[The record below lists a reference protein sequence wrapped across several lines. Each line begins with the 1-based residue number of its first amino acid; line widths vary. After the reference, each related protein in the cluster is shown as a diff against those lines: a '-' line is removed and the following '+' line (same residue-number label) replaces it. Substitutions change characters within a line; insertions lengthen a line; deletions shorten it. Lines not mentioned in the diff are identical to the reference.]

1 MTTATAPIAVPPADQ
16 GDPPLPSDQLY
27 RLSVEQYHEMIQK
40 GILSTDDRVELLE
53 GWLIR
58 KMSKNP
64 PHRIATKLLTR
75 ALEAVVPA
83 GWYVDAQEPIT
94 TDTSEPE
101 PDVAVIRGDTR
112 DYPDRHPGPEHLA
125 LLVEIADS
133 SLARDRGIKR
143 RVYARANVP
152 VYWIVDLV
160 ERRVVV
166 YTGPSGP
173 AAQPAYR
180 DSKPY
185 AVSESVPVVVD
196 GREVSRILVRDIL
209 P

>member
-1 MTTATAPIAVPPADQ
+1 MTIAVAPITMWADQ
-16 GDPPLPSDQLY
+16 GEPPPSDQLY
-27 RLSVEQYHEMIQK
+27 RLSVEQYHEMVRQ
-40 GILSTDDRVELLE
+40 GILTNDDRVELLE
-53 GWLIR
+53 GWLVR

-75 ALEAVVPA
+75 ALEKIVPS

-125 LLVEIADS
+125 LLAEIADT

-143 RVYARANVP
+143 RVYARAKVP
-152 VYWIVDLV
+152 VYWIVDLT

-166 YTGPSGP
+166 HTVPSGP

-180 DSKPY
+180 DSKTY
-185 AVSESVPVVVD
+185 AATESVPVVID
-196 GREVSRILVRDIL
+196 GREVGQISVASIL

>member
-1 MTTATAPIAVPPADQ
+1 MTTATAPIVVPADA
-16 GDPPLPSDQLY
+16 GEALPSEQLY
-27 RLSVEQYHEMIQK
+27 RLSVEQYHEMIRQ
-40 GILSTDDRVELLE
+40 GILTGDDQVELLE
-53 GWLIR
+53 GWLAQ

-75 ALEAVVPA
+75 ALEAIVPN
-83 GWYVDAQEPIT
+83 GWYVDSQEPIT

-112 DYPDRHPGPEHLA
+112 DYADRHPGPEHVT

-143 RVYARANVP
+143 RVYARAKVP

-160 ERRVVV
+160 ERRIVVRTV
-166 YTGPSGP
+166 PSGP

-185 AVSESVPVVVD
+185 AASESVPVIID
-196 GREVSRILVRDIL
+196 GREVGRISVASIL